1 MHVERALDLANK
13 LVFESAGNSF
23 NSLQEAIFKQAWEGK
38 TYEVIAEQ
46 LGYSESHIK
55 ETGNELWKRLTEALS
70 EKVTKKNFRAALERK
85 QRSLQQQSDSANP
98 QAANFPASVAIT
110 PHVAAPTTYTD
121 PNFVGREEAIA
132 QITSLASQGA
142 KIITICAPGGVG
154 KTTLAWQYLHT
165 HGFDTI
171 LEIWMAKEIQSIN
184 SVESEVERW
193 IQQNFGEEPG
203 RDFGVN
209 LERLRQKLRAPNQRI
224 GILIDNLEPA
234 LDKNGRFI
242 ENRRPYVDLLRV
254 LADPGA
260 RSLTLITSRE
270 RLCEPSVE
278 IRDYRLEGLNET
290 TWQVFFR
297 SRNIKTNSSALKEMH
312 HAYGGNAKA
321 MQILSSIIQNDFD
334 GDLEGFWRDNHANL
348 LLNSTLENLVSE
360 QFHRLQM
367 IYPQAYNLLCRL
379 GCHRYQDV
387 PEVPLEAV
395 LCLLWDMPD
404 ADRKRVVKY
413 LQDRSLI
420 EVKKSKYYL
429 HPIIRTES
437 IQRLKISHHWRK
449 TNEVIAVFWT
459 DHIKTIE
466 VIDDALKAFE
476 AYYHYLE
483 IKEFKSAGRLIIK
496 ERKNK
501 WVQFSSLGVSFYRLG
516 LLQQI
521 KLAINSIINDIE
533 SSYIVGNLYI
543 ILGDVNWMMGCLR
556 QAIECHIQSEQTVV
570 RHQNLIINT
579 SEKSVDMMR
588 RLSFQISSLFNRG
601 LCNIDLWELEEAI
614 NLFESVY
621 SFLGQNLHHYSSC
634 QVKNSLF
641 CLAFLYSHLGFS
653 EKALYFAQKSEFMM
667 LDSTEWGT
675 GNKFFFLGKTYKNIG
690 MNQKSFEMYH
700 RVISY
705 AEESHYVQ
713 AKARGLYGLAELF
726 RHQENFRKSILHH
739 LESIDLLEQIGAK
752 CDLAEAYFQLG
763 LTYQVMD
770 EIEKGLEYHNKAIK
784 LFTEM
789 EAPKQVERVR
799 LAFNGLEE

>member
-1 MHVERALDLANK
+1 
-13 LVFESAGNSF
+13 ESAGNSF

-278 IRDYRLEGLNET
+278 IRDYRLEGLDET
-290 TWQVFFR
+290 TWQEFFS
-297 SRNIKTNSSALKEMH
+297 SRDIKTNTSALKEMH

-321 MQILSSIIQNDFD
+321 MQILSSAIQIDFD
-334 GDLEGFWRDNHANL
+334 GNLENFWQLNQANL
-348 LLNSTLENLVSE
+348 LLNPTLENLVSE
-360 QFHRLQM
+360 QFNRLQE
-367 IYPQAYNLLCRL
+367 IYPETYKLLYRL
-379 GCHRYQDV
+379 GCFRYQDI
-387 PEVPLEAV
+387 PTISIDAV
-395 LCLLWDMPD
+395 IHLLWDIEESQK
-404 ADRKRVVKY
+404 KRV
-413 LQDRSLI
+413 LQDLQSRALI
-420 EVKKSKYYL
+420 ETKNYEYWL
-429 HPIIRTES
+429 HPVIRSEA
-437 IQRLKISHHWRK
+437 IRRLRTKEEWM
-449 TNEVIAVFWT
+449 EVNCRASNFWT
-459 DHIKTIE
+459 
-466 VIDDALKAFE
+466 
-476 AYYHYLE
+476 
-483 IKEFKSAGRLIIK
+483 
-496 ERKNK
+496 
-501 WVQFSSLGVSFYRLG
+501 
-516 LLQQI
+516 
-521 KLAINSIINDIE
+521 
-533 SSYIVGNLYI
+533 
-543 ILGDVNWMMGCLR
+543 
-556 QAIECHIQSEQTVV
+556 
-570 RHQNLIINT
+570 
-579 SEKSVDMMR
+579 
-588 RLSFQISSLFNRG
+588 
-601 LCNIDLWELEEAI
+601 
-614 NLFESVY
+614 
-621 SFLGQNLHHYSSC
+621 
-634 QVKNSLF
+634 
-641 CLAFLYSHLGFS
+641 
-653 EKALYFAQKSEFMM
+653 
-667 LDSTEWGT
+667 
-675 GNKFFFLGKTYKNIG
+675 
-690 MNQKSFEMYH
+690 
-700 RVISY
+700 
-705 AEESHYVQ
+705 
-713 AKARGLYGLAELF
+713 
-726 RHQENFRKSILHH
+726 KSIFSV
-739 LESIDLLEQIGAK
+739 ES
-752 CDLAEAYFQLG
+752 
-763 LTYQVMD
+763 T
-770 EIEKGLEYHNKAIK
+770 
-784 LFTEM
+784 
-789 EAPKQVERVR
+789 
-799 LAFNGLEE
+799 